1 MKHVTT
7 LAALALAA
15 GALTSP
21 ALMAQDHAAHHGNP
35 AKAPGAAAPQ
45 PGDMPCHHML
55 KPGPADHGSHT
66 GHGTAANAADNASTR
81 AFKAANASMHAGM
94 DIIYTGDADVD
105 FLRGM
110 IAHHQGAV
118 DMAQVVLDNGK
129 NPQVRRLARDI
140 IRAQNLE
147 IKWMKEWLLQMD
159 KNPDPKQPPLPEAGS
174 AKPKWHDAA
183 WDGSTWMGER

>member
-1 MKHVTT
+1 MKNILIAT
-7 LAALALAA
+7 ALAA
-15 GALTSP
+15 SCLSFP
-21 ALMAQDHAAHHGNP
+21 AMAQEHHMPMAHNKM
-35 AKAPGAAAPQ
+35 A
-45 PGDMPCHHML
+45 PGDMPCHHNL
-55 KPGPADHGSHT
+55 APQHGQ
-66 GHGTAANAADNASTR
+66 GHKGHAMAVDPNANASTR
-81 AFKAANASMHAGM
+81 AFQDANAKMHAGM

-147 IKWMKEWLLQMD
+147 IKWMESWLAQLD
-159 KNPDPKQPPLPEAGS
+159 KNPNPKQPPLPKVGS
-174 AKPKWHDAA
+174 VKPKWNDAA